1 MAALVVHMWQLK
13 EQRGPLYTESGDFY
27 VDFRRAYQLA
37 AARRGEAQGEERA
50 EDIARRIARDCRA
63 LHDRTPEEDATMR
76 DALLDMAGGIEER
89 LASIPGAARR
99 REGDGV
105 PILSAKNRNR
115 EEM

>member
-1 MAALVVHMWQLK
+1 MSKARTTQYHAWHSRGKYPWDCFACCKEALRDAIAL
-13 EQRGPLYTESGDFY
+13 RS
-27 VDFRRAYQLA
+27 
-37 AARRGEAQGEERA
+37 EAQGEERA